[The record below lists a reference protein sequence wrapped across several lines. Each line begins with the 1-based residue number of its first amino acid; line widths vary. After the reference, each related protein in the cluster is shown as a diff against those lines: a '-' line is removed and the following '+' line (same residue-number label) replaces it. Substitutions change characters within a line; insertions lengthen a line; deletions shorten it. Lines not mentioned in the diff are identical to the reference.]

1 MDIKTILIVDD
12 CEFDRNLL
20 AKAIARKGNHKTLE
34 AANGDECL
42 KILKATHVDL
52 IILDIMMPNESGIS
66 IISKVRQNYN
76 LMDLPII
83 MVTSKTDA
91 SDIVNCLQN
100 GANDYITKPVNFEIA
115 MSRISLHLKFV
126 EMAKEA
132 SHVKVMVSI
141 DAMISTYNHEINN
154 PLAIALGYISRPD
167 WTTSENAAKIKEAL
181 WRISDIVKKIKLLSE
196 KKEIEYNTFGG
207 DNTMVKL

>member
-12 CEFDRNLL
+12 SEFDRNLL
-20 AKAIARKGNHKTLE
+20 AKIIAKKGNHKTLE
-34 AANGDECL
+34 ASSGEDCL
-42 KILKATHVDL
+42 KILKTNAVDL
-52 IILDIMMPNESGIS
+52 VLLDIMMPNDSGIS
-66 IISKVRQNYN
+66 VLSKIRLKYP

-83 MVTSKTDA
+83 MVTSKSDA

-100 GANDYITKPVNFEIA
+100 GANDYVTKPVNFDITL
-115 MSRISLHLKFV
+115 SRISLHLKFV

-141 DAMISTYNHEINN
+141 DAMIATYNHEINN
-154 PLAIALGYISRPD
+154 PLTIAIGYLSKPD
-167 WTTSENAAKIKEAL
+167 WSSAENATKIKDAL

-196 KKEIEYNTFGG
+196 KKEIEYQTFGG
-207 DNTMVKL
+207 SNTMVKL